1 MFRVTIVGAS
11 DLGDFNLFERKSI
24 FFLRTKADGGIAIN
38 TTGDADVIKFANK
51 WHIEHR
57 IFRADWKKHGKDALM
72 YRNQEMLDGCDGVI
86 VFRTDIKDNDA
97 IRKMAQ
103 NLNIPCRVVKVPQSS
118 TLRK

>member
-1 MFRVTIVGAS
+1 MFRETIIGAS
-11 DLGDFNLFERKSI
+11 DFGNFNLFEKKCI
-24 FFLRTKADGGIAIN
+24 FFLQTKANQGIAIN

-57 IFRADWKKHGKDALM
+57 IFHADWKKHGKDALV
-72 YRNQEMLDGCDGVI
+72 YRNQEMLEDCDGVI

-103 NLNIPCRVVKVPQSS
+103 NLNIPCRVVKVPQLS
-118 TLRK
+118 TPHK